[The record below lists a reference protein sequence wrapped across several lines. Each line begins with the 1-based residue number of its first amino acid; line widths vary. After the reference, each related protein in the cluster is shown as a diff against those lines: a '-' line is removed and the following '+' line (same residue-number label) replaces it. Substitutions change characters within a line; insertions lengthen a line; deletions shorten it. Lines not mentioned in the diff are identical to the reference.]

1 MKTIEVMNAIV
12 FALGWLI
19 FVLGQ
24 AQNSVISKTNGVTGI
39 HQWITLHGVNLITRA
54 FFSALG
60 YGFIVHTVTKQAQAL
75 GFPLTATTIAG
86 VGGWAANGLLYQFF
100 GLFPGLRVE
109 VADLAPP
116 PASNAQQPPSQTPP
130 PPPAVQ

>member
-1 MKTIEVMNAIV
+1 MKTIEVMNAVV
-12 FALGWLI
+12 FGLGWLI
-19 FVLGQ
+19 FVLAQ
-24 AQNSVISKTNGVTGI
+24 AQNSVISKTNGVNGI
-39 HQWITLHGVNLITRA
+39 HQWIALHGVNLITRA

-100 GLFPGLRVE
+100 GLFPFLRVE

-116 PASNAQQPPSQTPP
+116 PPPQTPQTP
-130 PPPAVQ
+130 NPPAVH